1 MLLDERHAEAD
12 YAGELTRAVALLEQS
27 GSPEDLARVVEH
39 LAGILNAPGREE
51 LRSAFLDW
59 LWVLKERVESE
70 DEPSAPPPD
79 LTLEDVKMTLEERV
93 ATWREPWIRQGVE
106 QGIKQGVEQ
115 GIERGIEQGKREQLR
130 RLAEVRFGTRTAE
143 RLFAALRREDDP
155 QRLDAIA
162 EAVVRC
168 ETGDELLREAVQR
181 R

>member
-51 LRSAFLDW
+51 LRRAFLDW

-115 GIERGIEQGKREQLR
+115 GKREQLR
-130 RLAEVRFGTRTAE
+130 RLAEVRFGRQTAE

-155 QRLDAIA
+155 RLLDAVA

-168 ETGDELLREAVQR
+168 ETGDELLREAAR
-181 R
+181 KR